1 VPAADGVQAPPA
13 EARALERGV
22 SLVDLRVPPG
32 SPIFVAARRSDLVR
46 LNDPLLYVLAN
57 RNNPYYE
64 DFGLEAGGRAQR
76 HIVSVLARAR
86 PAMVV
91 RWTDPASSAR
101 EPNLR
106 GRPTG
111 VQTLDRWIGSHY
123 RLLARLYHYDVLVR
137 ARG

>member
-1 VPAADGVQAPPA
+1 VQAPPA
-13 EARALERGV
+13 EARALERVV

-64 DFGLEAGGRAQR
+64 DFGLEAGSRAQR